1 MLTRLASA
9 EIWVPN
15 TVMSSGKLQEKEM
28 LDVQNKRDGEN
39 SFEPHELESVEFDDS
54 VEQGPEFAANEEAE
68 EDESG
73 RTDIEGVGINDP
85 ISTYLREIGTVPLLS
100 REREIELAKEIES
113 GNSAVLQAVFAT
125 PMAVRRVLDLGR
137 ALATGEIELRQIIE
151 RHEDERDD
159 GEKDLDPRPFLRAVS
174 RLRHLSREQ
183 ERIIS
188 LLGRNNLSESR
199 RIDLTKKHARVTAKI
214 CAVLETVGLS
224 PEHIDDLVRT
234 IERLANRVTALELE
248 YNSASKSRRAA
259 LRTERRH
266 IEAQVGLGVVA
277 LSDDARRIR
286 EGTTKANRAK
296 KEFTEANLRLVVSI
310 AKKYL
315 NRGLGFLDLIQEGN
329 LGLMRAVEKFD
340 YRRGFR
346 FSTYATWWIRQG
358 ISRGIIDTGKTIRV
372 PVHRVETRNKIMQSA
387 HYMQRKLGREPAPEE
402 LAEEVGMSVEDML
415 KIMQTQSDPV
425 SLQTPV
431 FEDGDQL
438 EDFVE
443 DRIHRGPDELALE
456 TTLRSDV
463 RKALAVLTPRQ
474 EAVLRMRFGIE
485 QKRDYTLEE
494 LGEKFSVT
502 RERIRQIEQKSLQ
515 ILRHP
520 VRRKPLVSAA
530 SEPESAAELS

>member
-1 MLTRLASA
+1 MT
-9 EIWVPN
+9 
-15 TVMSSGKLQEKEM
+15 SGILQEKEM
-28 LDVQNKRDGEN
+28 LDIETKRDGDG
-39 SFEPHELESVEFDDS
+39 SFEPPELEPVEFDDS
-54 VEQGPEFAANEEAE
+54 SVEAGADFAANDEAEAAEEEAGHA
-68 EDESG
+68 DV
-73 RTDIEGVGINDP
+73 EGVGVNDP

-113 GNSAVLQAVFAT
+113 GNSEVLQAVFAT
-125 PMAVRRVLDLGR
+125 PMALRRVLDLGR
-137 ALATGEIELRQIIE
+137 ALVAGEIELRQIIE
-151 RHEDERDD
+151 RQEEEREDSER
-159 GEKDLDPRPFLRAVS
+159 DLDPRPFLKALS
-174 RLRHLSREQ
+174 RLRQLSREQ
-183 ERIIS
+183 ERVIAI
-188 LLGRNNLSESR
+188 LGRSTLSAPR
-199 RIDLTKKHARVTAKI
+199 RAELAKKHARLTAKI
-214 CAVLETVGLS
+214 CAVLETVKLS
-224 PEHIDDLVRT
+224 PEHIDDLVRA
-234 IERLANRVTALELE
+234 IERSADRVRALQLE
-248 YNSASKSRRAA
+248 YNSAAKSRRTAI
-259 LRTERRH
+259 RTELRH
-266 IEAQVGLGVVA
+266 IEGQAGLSG
-277 LSDDARRIR
+277 SDLVDHARRIR
-286 EGTTKANRAK
+286 EGTTRANRAK

-520 VRRKPLVSAA
+520 VRRKPLVPA
-530 SEPESAAELS
+530 SNESESTAEFN